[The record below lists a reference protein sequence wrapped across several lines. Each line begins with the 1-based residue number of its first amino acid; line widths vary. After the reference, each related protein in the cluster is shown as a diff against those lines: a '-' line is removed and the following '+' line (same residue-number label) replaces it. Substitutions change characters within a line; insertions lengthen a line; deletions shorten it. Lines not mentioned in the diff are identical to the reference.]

1 MTANAGN
8 THIGSER
15 KISHRM
21 KVKLN
26 SISGIDD
33 AILTM
38 YFSRGT
44 WNWALDQKVRDT
56 VRSCTNRNGQYHGVA
71 NKEDRDEYN
80 RDMTTW
86 LKYAPIHATMATF
99 MDLSFTVEG
108 MHRAGQD
115 DWDSHA
121 KRMDNRIIRQ
131 STRLG
136 NIEEDAKSAYYE
148 GKILTDHEAMKI
160 LGYDIPDEIE
170 YMDSTYVR
178 VHDGYV
184 LKGLEKNRDVHRGL
198 YHESFPSNFT
208 FKINL
213 AQFAHVYRHR
223 NAKGSAHPEVKELA
237 EKCMS
242 LITEYQPLLTRDVVM
257 SIQTD

>member
-1 MTANAGN
+1 
-8 THIGSER
+8 
-15 KISHRM
+15 M

-44 WNWALDQKVRDT
+44 WNWGLDKRVRDT
-56 VRSCTNRNGQYHGVA
+56 VRACTDRRGKFHGA
-71 NKEDRDEYN
+71 AGPEERDEYN

-99 MDLSFTVEG
+99 VDLSFTVEG

-136 NIEEDAKSAYYE
+136 NIPEDAKSAYYE

-160 LGYDIPDEIE
+160 LGYDIPAEIE
-170 YMDSTYVR
+170 YEGQTYVR

-184 LKGLEKNRDVHRGL
+184 LKGLEKKRDVHRGL

-223 NAKGSAHPEVKELA
+223 NDKGTAHPEVKELA
-237 EKCMS
+237 ETCMR
-242 LITEYQPLLTRDVVM
+242 LITEAQPLLTRDIVM